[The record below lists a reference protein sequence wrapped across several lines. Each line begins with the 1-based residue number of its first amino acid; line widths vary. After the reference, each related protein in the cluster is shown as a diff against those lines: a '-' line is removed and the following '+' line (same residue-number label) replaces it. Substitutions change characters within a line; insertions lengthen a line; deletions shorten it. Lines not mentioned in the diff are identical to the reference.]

1 MVLEQD
7 ASSVGTLIP
16 LLESEPANVPQGM
29 PSVFRL
35 RKNAPVCVMPELRVP
50 ILPVMFGNPGAFH
63 APALPSPPSTQARKG
78 ARLFENSIG
87 LNGFSSGPRPFRNW
101 ARSGDG
107 SAGAWGRDE
116 IRNIVGE
123 LNRNSV
129 VQILDST
136 SDTSGAITS
145 TSVSGSY
152 RLAGQPGASSGLR
165 IDASRSVQTGPVNVP
180 PHIWQPI
187 IIYLGRPR

>member
-1 MVLEQD
+1 M
-7 ASSVGTLIP
+7 
-16 LLESEPANVPQGM
+16 
-29 PSVFRL
+29 
-35 RKNAPVCVMPELRVP
+35 
-50 ILPVMFGNPGAFH
+50 
-63 APALPSPPSTQARKG
+63 
-78 ARLFENSIG
+78 
-87 LNGFSSGPRPFRNW
+87 
-101 ARSGDG
+101 
-107 SAGAWGRDE
+107 AGAWGRDE